1 MIYNGYFRDITD
13 DDNLYQVK
21 ITTSTGTAQSNITL
35 GGTPFTTEMDD
46 NQETLYKPVK
56 YQSATATILTKDYNF
71 DIYSAKAQGT
81 KVELLNDTGKVL
93 WTGYATPNLYD
104 MGFNEESEEV
114 EIECID
120 ALSTLQYIK
129 YSSTNKSVVT
139 FLDIIRKVLKSCNA
153 YNYFYVSNN
162 TQLTDNGTA
171 TILDKLYISENN
183 FFEKKEDDETDD
195 DVAWTN
201 QEVLEE
207 ICQYLGLTAI
217 ADGDSVYFLDYD
229 AIKNGMNSYY
239 KYAVNTTATP
249 TLETISYNKTITASD
264 YSESGSSL
272 SLDNVYNKV
281 SIKDDLYTFDTIIP
295 DMYDNLTN
303 ITKSSDSTLSG
314 STNVN
319 NGMYGEV
326 VQSEIGNSGSTAN
339 NNMIVMLDRVKN
351 PQKGEYKDYNV
362 VFVKYF
368 VNPNYKFYQYS
379 GSSKSQIT
387 SLNYTDTKSIHGAF
401 IGKFGVK
408 KLDKDYS
415 YMEQWI
421 AKIYGKQIT
430 LDDWLARNEISS
442 VDFTNYIV
450 LLNPSS
456 GYISNDSITNYPYF
470 ETTVTDNSALFGGN
484 NSYLV
489 ISGSYNFHYFEDDPY
504 PIPSNESDIAEG
516 RFSMDAGQTYLLA
529 KLKWG
534 SLYWNGTNWTS
545 TESTFKIPYLRDDA
559 SGGDRRADA
568 TMFKDIQFVNT
579 VNWRIG
585 TNEKGY
591 LISLPDEGVIS
602 GLPILTIYKPFDPN
616 YHSSESGD
624 NKGQYYK
631 HSCVFLKDFQIKAI
645 VGDPTYSDV
654 NDTDTIYTNVIDTGF
669 VNELDEIK
677 FKICTW
683 DNKKPNYSAVAYYN
697 GSSLQYLDKTY
708 NIACK
713 SGESGWNGS
722 TGSGFRQEEHFIY
735 RLVNQYSTPSIKLT
749 LNLRNDN
756 KVYGLYNDT
765 TLTGKDFIVDSINID
780 WKMNKQEIKIIEKK

>member
-13 DDNLYQVK
+13 SDNLYWVK

-46 NQETLYKPVK
+46 SDETLYKPVK
-56 YQSATATILTKDYNF
+56 YQSATVAIITPDYNF

-104 MGFNEESEEV
+104 MGFDEEREEV

-129 YSSTNKSVVT
+129 YEATTKNVVT
-139 FLDIIRKVLKSCNA
+139 FLEVIRKVLSSCNA

-171 TILDKLYISENN
+171 TILNKLYISENN
-183 FFEKKEDDETDD
+183 FFDKKDDDETDA

-201 QEVLEE
+201 QDVLEE

-229 AIKNGMNSYY
+229 AIKNGRNSYY
-239 KYAVNTTATP
+239 KYTVNDTTAP
-249 TLETISYNKTITASD
+249 SLVTLSHTKTITASD

-281 SIKDDLYTFDTIIP
+281 SVKDDLYTFDAVIP

-303 ITKSSDSTLSG
+303 ITKSSDSTLSS

-351 PQKGEYKDYNV
+351 PQKGEYGAYNV

-368 VNPNYKFYQYS
+368 TNPSYKFYQYN
-379 GSSKSQIT
+379 GSTKSEIT
-387 SLNYTDTKSIHGAF
+387 SLNYTDTKNVHGAF

-408 KLDKDYS
+408 KLDKTYS
-415 YMEQWI
+415 DMEQWI
-421 AKIYGKQIT
+421 AKIFGNEIT
-430 LDDWLARNEISS
+430 LDDWLSKNEVSS

-456 GYISNDSITNYPYF
+456 GYISNDNMASYPYF
-470 ETTVTDNSALFGGN
+470 ETSVSDTSALFGGKN
-484 NSYLV
+484 AYLV

-504 PIPSNESDIAEG
+504 PIPSGEADIAEG
-516 RFSMDAGQTYLLA
+516 RFAMDQGQTYLLA
-529 KLKWG
+529 KLQWG
-534 SLYWNGTNWTS
+534 SLYWNGSGWTS
-545 TESTFKIPYLRDDA
+545 TVSTFKIPYMRDDA
-559 SGGDRRADA
+559 SKADRRADN
-568 TMFKDIQFVNT
+568 TMFKDNEFVNT
-579 VNWRIG
+579 VSWRIG
-585 TNEKGY
+585 TDEKGY

-602 GLPILTIYKPFDPN
+602 GLPVLTVYKPYDPN
-616 YHSSESGD
+616 YHSTKSGD
-624 NKGQYYK
+624 NKGQHYK

-645 VGDPTYSDV
+645 VGDPTYSNV
-654 NDTDTIYTNVIDTGF
+654 NETDTIYTNVINTGF

-683 DNKKPNYSAVAYYN
+683 DNKKPNYSAVAYMD
-697 GSSLQYLDKTY
+697 GSTLKYLDKTY
-708 NIACK
+708 NVACK
-713 SGESGWNGS
+713 SGESTWSGS
-722 TGSGFRQEEHFIY
+722 TGSGFRQEEHLIY
-735 RLVNQYSTPSIKLT
+735 RLVNQYSTPSVKLT

-756 KVYGLYNDT
+756 KVYGLYKDT
-765 TLTGKDFIVDSINID
+765 TLTGKDFIIDSINID
-780 WKMNKQEIKIIEKK
+780 WKMNKQEIKLIEKK